1 MTLRVITFGTLCVR
15 GDRGTLAGAA
25 AQPRR
30 LALLALLA
38 RAADRGVTRDK
49 LMALVW
55 PDSDEERA
63 RRAITQ
69 SIYALRQELGSDDT
83 IVGVKELRLNP
94 DLITSDLAEFSSAIR
109 TGHLEDAVRVH
120 SGPFLDGF
128 HLAGNDEFDR
138 WTDAERSVLNQECL
152 EALEKLA
159 TAADARGDHATAA
172 GWWRRLSAKDP
183 LSARY
188 AIGYMQSLVAGGDR
202 HGALEHARIHETLLE
217 QQLDLPAD
225 REVVALAARIRREL
239 RAGARAEAGARAAGS
254 SVAVAEPPESAMPN
268 VYAPPAN
275 GTPPGTTPPPVDV
288 APPSPRETRSDPP
301 AVRVETRD
309 IADAPRPEPAPAA
322 STSQVERRSYR
333 RWIQLGL
340 AIGGVAVVAAAAAY
354 VRNRNG
360 PASHEPVVAV
370 GRITDYSAP
379 SDRRYGLPL
388 ADLLATNLA
397 RVPGIRVVSTPRMLE
412 LMRRT
417 SSGGDT
423 TASAVLAAARLA
435 GATELIDGIVYARPD
450 GQLRLDLRRIGVEN
464 GDILQAQTVE
474 GADFFA
480 LVDSGTARLVAA
492 HGGAPP
498 GSVAGVTTRSV
509 AAYSLYAQGLRAI
522 ANGDQAGARTLFEA
536 ALRED
541 STFAMAAYYYGRLSP
556 LRADLIRGL
565 DRAMR
570 LSTRASERERLIIHA
585 GWAAAVSA
593 RGLGDVADS
602 LIKRYPQETQGHLYA
617 GIALQQAGKFME
629 AAAPL
634 ERAIVMDSTSFSR
647 VDSTSGCT
655 ACDAF
660 FQLVNTYLAA
670 DSLAAAERTARRWT
684 RLAPESA
691 RPLTSL
697 WDVLEREAKYE
708 EAQQISARIAEMD
721 RNGITATYRS
731 SMQAIRTG
739 NFELADRT
747 LRSGIQVGGS
757 AQADATWNLVLS
769 LRHQGRA
776 EEAVSLA
783 RQYRRLSDS
792 LYRNRPSDAE
802 SQSVRPLGQALFD
815 AGRYREAAIM
825 FDSTANYR
833 AAGELPESQ
842 ARERAWSLAHAARSL
857 AAAGDT
863 SQLAARADT
872 IAVLG
877 GISASVRDKGLASYI
892 RGLLLLARNDLPN
905 AVTAI
910 RSSITSLPTG
920 YTRENYDLARVYLR
934 LGRPR
939 DAITVLQPALRSKL
953 DASNYYITHTEIHEL
968 LAQAWDSAGRADS
981 ARVHYRWVANA
992 WAKGDPPY
1000 AKRATEAR
1008 RHLN

>member
-1 MTLRVITFGTLCVR
+1 VIG
-15 GDRGTLAGAA
+15 GLA
-25 AQPRR
+25 
-30 LALLALLA
+30 
-38 RAADRGVTRDK
+38 
-49 LMALVW
+49 
-55 PDSDEERA
+55 
-63 RRAITQ
+63 
-69 SIYALRQELGSDDT
+69 
-83 IVGVKELRLNP
+83 
-94 DLITSDLAEFSSAIR
+94 
-109 TGHLEDAVRVH
+109 
-120 SGPFLDGF
+120 
-128 HLAGNDEFDR
+128 
-138 WTDAERSVLNQECL
+138 
-152 EALEKLA
+152 
-159 TAADARGDHATAA
+159 
-172 GWWRRLSAKDP
+172 
-183 LSARY
+183 
-188 AIGYMQSLVAGGDR
+188 
-202 HGALEHARIHETLLE
+202 
-217 QQLDLPAD
+217 
-225 REVVALAARIRREL
+225 
-239 RAGARAEAGARAAGS
+239 
-254 SVAVAEPPESAMPN
+254 VAVA
-268 VYAPPAN
+268 
-275 GTPPGTTPPPVDV
+275 V
-288 APPSPRETRSDPP
+288 A
-301 AVRVETRD
+301 
-309 IADAPRPEPAPAA
+309 I
-322 STSQVERRSYR
+322 
-333 RWIQLGL
+333 
-340 AIGGVAVVAAAAAY
+340 Y
-354 VRNRNG
+354 VRNRNS
-360 PASHEPVVAV
+360 PASNEPVVAV

-388 ADLLATNLA
+388 ADLLSTNLA
-397 RVPGIRVVSTPRMLE
+397 RVSGLRVVSTPRMLE

-423 TASAVLAAARLA
+423 TAAAVLAAARLA

-474 GADFFA
+474 GADLFA

-522 ANGDQAGARTLFEA
+522 ASGDQAGARTLFEA

-541 STFAMAAYYYGRLSP
+541 STFAMAAYYAGRLSP

-570 LSTRASERERLIIHA
+570 LSTRATERERLIIHA

-617 GIALQQAGKFME
+617 GIALQQAGKFIE
-629 AAAPL
+629 AAVPL
-634 ERAIVMDSTSFSR
+634 ERAIEMDSTSFSR
-647 VDSTSGCT
+647 VDSTSGCV

-670 DSLAAAERTARRWT
+670 DSLAAAERTARRWV

-697 WDVLEREAKYE
+697 WDVLEREEKYE
-708 EAQQISARIAEMD
+708 EAQQLSARIAEID
-721 RNGITATYRS
+721 RNGITATYRA

-739 NFELADRT
+739 NFELADRI
-747 LRSGIQVGGS
+747 LRNGIQVGGS

-776 EEAVSLA
+776 EEAVALA

-792 LYRNRPSDAE
+792 LYHNRPADAE
-802 SQSVRPLGQALFD
+802 SQSVRPLAQALFD
-815 AGRYREAAIM
+815 AGRYREAAVM
-825 FDSTANYR
+825 FDSTASYR

-842 ARERAWSLAHAARSL
+842 ARERAWSLAHAARSI

-877 GISASVRDKGLASYI
+877 EISASVRDKGLASYI
-892 RGLLLLARNDLPN
+892 RGLLLVARNDLPN
-905 AVTAI
+905 AATAI
-910 RSSITSLPTG
+910 RSSIASLPTG

-939 DAITVLQPALRSKL
+939 DAIAVLQPVLRSKL
-953 DASNYYITHTEIHEL
+953 DASNYYVTHTEIHEL

>member
-94 DLITSDLAEFSSAIR
+94 DLITSDLAEFSSALR
-109 TGHLEDAVRVH
+109 TGHFEDAVRVH

-128 HLAGNDEFDR
+128 HLTGNDEFDR
-138 WTDAERSVLNQECL
+138 WTDSERSVLNQECL

-159 TAADARGDHATAA
+159 TAADARGDHAAAA

-225 REVVALAARIRREL
+225 RDVVALAARIRREL

-268 VYAPPAN
+268 VYSPPAN
-275 GTPPGTTPPPVDV
+275 GTPPAVAPPLVDV
-288 APPSPRETRSDPP
+288 EPPSPRETRSDPP
-301 AVRVETRD
+301 AVRVETRE
-309 IADAPRPEPAPAA
+309 IADAPRPEPEAVAPVL
-322 STSQVERRSYR
+322 QVERRSYR

-340 AIGGVAVVAAAAAY
+340 AIGGLAVAAAAAVY
-354 VRNRNG
+354 VGNRNG
-360 PASHEPVVAV
+360 PASDEPVVAV

-379 SDRRYGLPL
+379 ADRRYGLPL

-397 RVPGIRVVSTPRMLE
+397 RVSGIRVVSTPRMLE

-417 SSGGDT
+417 TSDGDT
-423 TASAVLAAARLA
+423 TAAAVLAAARLA
-435 GATELIDGIVYARPD
+435 GATEVIDGIVYARPN

-474 GADFFA
+474 GPDLFT

-498 GSVAGVTTRSV
+498 GSVAGVTTQSV
-509 AAYSLYAQGLRAI
+509 PAYSLYAQGLRAI
-522 ANGDQAGARTLFEA
+522 ANGDQTGARTLFEA

-570 LSTRASERERLIIHA
+570 LSTRASERERLMIHA
-585 GWAAAVSA
+585 GWAAAVAA
-593 RGLGDVADS
+593 RGLGEVADS

-617 GIALQQAGKFME
+617 GMALQQAGKFME

-634 ERAIVMDSTSFSR
+634 ERAIAMDSISFSR
-647 VDSTSGCT
+647 VDSPSGCT
-655 ACDAF
+655 ACEAF
-660 FQLVNTYLAA
+660 FQLVNTYMAA
-670 DSLAAAERTARRWT
+670 DSLATAERTARRWA
-684 RLAPESA
+684 RLAPQSA
-691 RPLTSL
+691 RPLASL

-739 NFELADRT
+739 DFELADRI
-747 LRSGIQVGGS
+747 LRNGIQVGGS

-776 EEAVSLA
+776 EEAVTLA

-792 LYRNRPSDAE
+792 LYHNQPSEAE
-802 SQSVRPLGQALFD
+802 SQSVRPLAQALFD

-842 ARERAWSLAHAARSL
+842 ARERAWSLAHAARSV

-905 AVTAI
+905 AATAI

-992 WAKGDPPY
+992 WAKGDPRY
-1000 AKRATEAR
+1000 AKRAADAR